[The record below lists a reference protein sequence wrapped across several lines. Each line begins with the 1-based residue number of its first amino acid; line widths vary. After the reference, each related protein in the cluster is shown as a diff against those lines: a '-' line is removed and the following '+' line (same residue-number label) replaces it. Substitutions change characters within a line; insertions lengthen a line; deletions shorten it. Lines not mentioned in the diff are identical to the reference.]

1 MSASLGLYRL
11 QQVDRQI
18 DRARSQLDTIRQTL
32 ENDVELREALKRVET
47 TQAEHYRASQEL
59 KSLEAEVQTHKIKM
73 EQAESSL
80 YGGTVKNPKE
90 LQDLQKDIV
99 SIKKYITALEEREL
113 ESMMRAENT
122 ENALQSAKTELE
134 LMQARLGNEHRK
146 LIDEQSVLITEME
159 RLTEEREAALGP
171 IESTLLATYEYL
183 RQQKR
188 GVAVTE
194 INDNSCSSCG
204 ATLNAALQQNARS
217 AKQLMNCPSC
227 GRILYS
233 N

>member
-47 TQAEHYRASQEL
+47 TQAEHYRASQGL

-99 SIKKYITALEEREL
+99 SIKKHITALEEREL

-146 LIDEQSVLITEME
+146 LIDEQSVLITEVE

>member
-1 MSASLGLYRL
+1 MSASLGLFRL

-18 DRARSQLDTIRQTL
+18 DRARTQLETIQKTL
-32 ENDVELREALKRVET
+32 ENDIELKAALQGVEGAKSEN
-47 TQAEHYRASQEL
+47 HRASHEM
-59 KSLEAEVQTHKIKM
+59 KSAEAEVDAQKIKI

-80 YGGTVKNPKE
+80 YGGNVKNPKE

-99 SIKKYITALEEREL
+99 SIKKHITALEEREL

>member
-146 LIDEQSVLITEME
+146 LIDEQSVLITEVE

>member
-99 SIKKYITALEEREL
+99 SIKKHITALEEREL

>member
-1 MSASLGLYRL
+1 
-11 QQVDRQI
+11 
-18 DRARSQLDTIRQTL
+18 
-32 ENDVELREALKRVET
+32 
-47 TQAEHYRASQEL
+47 
-59 KSLEAEVQTHKIKM
+59 
-73 EQAESSL
+73 
-80 YGGTVKNPKE
+80 
-90 LQDLQKDIV
+90 
-99 SIKKYITALEEREL
+99 
-113 ESMMRAENT
+113 
-122 ENALQSAKTELE
+122 
-134 LMQARLGNEHRK
+134 
-146 LIDEQSVLITEME
+146 
-159 RLTEEREAALGP
+159 LTEEREAALGP

>member
-99 SIKKYITALEEREL
+99 SIKKHITALEEREL

-146 LIDEQSVLITEME
+146 LIDEQSVLITEVE